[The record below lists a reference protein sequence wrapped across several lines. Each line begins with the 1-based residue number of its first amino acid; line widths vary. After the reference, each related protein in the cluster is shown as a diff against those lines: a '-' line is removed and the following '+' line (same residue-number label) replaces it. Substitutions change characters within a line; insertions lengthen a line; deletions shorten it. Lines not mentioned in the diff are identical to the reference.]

1 MNRSPLRMKL
11 HPWESLPS
19 YVSRFAGLYTAPDA
33 ATFVSWFGASF
44 REVCNGT
51 RRDLEKIAEIVN
63 CDPEEM
69 RKRVVMGKLLTR
81 HFCDLEFPRTFVRQ
95 FQQRVCPQCI
105 LDDEANGTGQ
115 MEIRPYAR
123 LTWAFAHHS
132 VCPKH
137 RRRLVCLPS
146 LPWDLG
152 DDFRLKLR
160 LAKEDSQIFLC
171 GGEEEQPTAIDNYL
185 VGRFEGIDHQPSWLD
200 DLSLPAAL
208 RLCEAFGH
216 DRVRGNGSGYGEELP
231 LNGKINDGFNRIAAS
246 EDKFRNELRNV
257 IIRNYPKRT
266 FNAFTVFADLTYEFI
281 NELHKPEFAKAANIM
296 REVASDMLPLGPG
309 DDLFG
314 PVTERRFH
322 TAKTAAREY
331 EIPVSLVNT
340 VSRND
345 SHSSQNGRALPML
358 YDKSFFEDINR
369 RLSANGVGVTAAKR
383 RFKNMIERERVS
395 AEIAITR
402 PGESLPLHVASGE
415 LKTSYDVVWSLAD
428 EGYLAIFE
436 AEKPKPHWRIS
447 KVDIA
452 EFRHRNISGVELR
465 QLLRRRKS
473 KSGLLPVHDF
483 TPIICRS
490 EVGEDFFSRPETMRA
505 F

>member
-1 MNRSPLRMKL
+1 MNRSPLRMTL
-11 HPWESLPS
+11 HPCESLPS
-19 YVSRFAGLYTAPDA
+19 YVSRFAGLYAAPDA

-44 REVCNGT
+44 REVCRGT
-51 RRDLEKIAEIVN
+51 SRDLEKIAEIVN
-63 CDPEEM
+63 CEPEEM
-69 RKRVVMGKLLTR
+69 RKRVIMGKRSTR
-81 HFCDLEFPRTFVRQ
+81 HFCDIELPKAFVRQ
-95 FQQRVCPQCI
+95 SQQRVCPQCI
-105 LDDEANGTGQ
+105 LDDEANGAGQ
-115 MEIRPYAR
+115 TDIRPYAR

-152 DDFRLKLR
+152 DDFRLRLR
-160 LAKEDSQIFLC
+160 LAKGDSQIFLC

-185 VGRFEGIDHQPSWLD
+185 VGRFEGIDYQGSWLD

-216 DRVRGNGSGYGEELP
+216 DRFPGNVSSYGEEP
-231 LNGKINDGFNRIAAS
+231 SFNGKINDGFNRIAPS
-246 EDKFRNELRNV
+246 EDEFRNELRNV
-257 IIRNYPKRT
+257 IARNYPRRT
-266 FNAFTVFADLTYEFI
+266 FNAFTVFADLSYEFI
-281 NELHKPEFAKAANIM
+281 DDLHKPEFSKAANIM
-296 REVASDMLPLGPG
+296 REVASEMLPLGPG

-331 EIPVSLVNT
+331 EIPVSLLST
-340 VSRND
+340 VTRND
-345 SHSSQNGRALPML
+345 SNSNQHGRALPML
-358 YDKSFFEDINR
+358 YDKLFFEDANR
-369 RLSANGVGVTAAKR
+369 RLSANGVGITAAKR

-395 AEIAITR
+395 AEIAMTI

-415 LKTSYDVVWSLAD
+415 LKTNYDVVWSLAD
-428 EGYLAIFE
+428 DGYLAIFA

-447 KVDIA
+447 KADIA
-452 EFRHRNISGVELR
+452 EFRQRYISDVELR
-465 QLLRRRKS
+465 QFLGRRKS
-473 KSGLLPVHDF
+473 NGGLLPGHDF
-483 TPIICRS
+483 TPVIRRS
-490 EVGEDFFSRPETMRA
+490 DVGEDFFSRPEIMRA